1 MNHLLLKFQDTQNQV
16 RELRSFGPAPILL
29 VFLRHLGWVLCRAHL
44 GDIRDQ
50 YQSFKDI
57 NATVVAVTFSSPAEA
72 LKLSQELK
80 LPFPLV
86 SDAQKEAYKIFE
98 LGSARLKDFLLP
110 KVLWKFMGRILTGWL
125 PSLGYSKDDLFQLGG
140 DFLVDAKGEVVYAF
154 KSLSP
159 ADRPTIQFLLD
170 QLQKAADHR

>member
-1 MNHLLLKFQDTQNQV
+1 M
-16 RELRSFGPAPILL
+16 
-29 VFLRHLGWVLCRAHL
+29 LCRAHL

-57 NATVVAVTFSSPAEA
+57 NATVVAITFSSPVEA

-86 SDAQKEAYKIFE
+86 SDSEKEAYKIFE
-98 LGSARLKDFLLP
+98 LGAARLKDFLSP

-125 PSLGYSKDDLFQLGG
+125 PSLGYSKEDLFQLGG
-140 DFLVDAKGEVVYAF
+140 DFLVDAKGEVVYVF